1 VCGSVRCAADGSP
14 VSARAVLSGSF
25 TYLLRYAALP
35 DTRRIRVRLRSI
47 KTGRGRQDFFILVV
61 LFRFN

>member
-1 VCGSVRCAADGSP
+1 MAGRAADGSP

-35 DTRRIRVRLRSI
+35 DTRRIRTRLRSI
-47 KTGRGRQDFFILVV
+47 KTASLAG
-61 LFRFN
+61 